1 MISFEEFK
9 KIDLRVAKVI
19 TAEKVQESENLI
31 KLEIDLGTELGKRQI
46 LAGIQKYYQPK
57 ELIGRQII
65 VVTNLEPKKMMGM
78 ESQGMLLA
86 ADVNGE
92 PILLMPDKQ
101 VPSGSKIH

>member
-9 KIDLRVAKVI
+9 KVDLRVAKVI
-19 TAEKVQESENLI
+19 AAQKIEESENLI
-31 KLEIDLGTELGKRQI
+31 KLEIDLGQEQRQI
-46 LAGIQKYYQPK
+46 LAGIQKYYTAE

-65 VVTNLEPKKMMGM
+65 VVVNLESKKMMGM

-92 PILLMPDKQ
+92 PILLMPDKE
-101 VPSGSKIH
+101 VPPGSKIH